1 MAKIC
6 IDPGKSGFPDPSA
19 VGPKGLLEADVTF
32 IAATLLISLAQ
43 VGFLPHLNL
52 RRCYPGA

>member
-1 MAKIC
+1 
-6 IDPGKSGFPDPSA
+6 